1 MTELLDCIVVGYGP
15 VGAVMAGLLGQAGVQ
30 TAVFEATTSV
40 YHLPRAAHLDAEVM
54 RVLRQLGVADE
65 VLLACAPVKGMHFIN
80 ADGDALLRFDA
91 APGQGWMFYQ
101 PDLER
106 ALRNGVAREVNVDV
120 HLAHE
125 VVDFTQHDDHVAVTV
140 RDMSDST
147 TRVVRARY
155 LIGADG
161 ARSIVRKQTGVR
173 VEDLCFDQPW
183 IVVDTLLRRDVQ
195 LPELVQQICDPARP
209 TTCIPMSG
217 LRRRWEFMLLPGEDA
232 TDMEKPERIAALL
245 APWVEPDDVE
255 IVRAVVYT
263 FHAVLA
269 HPWRERRVFL
279 AGDAAHQMPPFL
291 GQGMCSG
298 VRDAHNLAWKLA
310 LVLRGLASDE
320 LLDTYELERSPHVR
334 SIIETAVALGGL
346 LQTTDPNVAAKRD
359 AMMLAPGAAGPPR
372 NDMPGLTTGVIT
384 EGGGARVIDASG
396 AFELRGAGAAELPDD
411 LAAWWASI
419 GGRVVVSSAT
429 TAAQLV
435 RPDGYLFGSSDD
447 PAALLS
453 ALRSMLRTSSNVG
466 AQHVASI

>member
-1 MTELLDCIVVGYGP
+1 
-15 VGAVMAGLLGQAGVQ
+15 
-30 TAVFEATTSV
+30 
-40 YHLPRAAHLDAEVM
+40 
-54 RVLRQLGVADE
+54 
-65 VLLACAPVKGMHFIN
+65 
-80 ADGDALLRFDA
+80 
-91 APGQGWMFYQ
+91 
-101 PDLER
+101 
-106 ALRNGVAREVNVDV
+106 
-120 HLAHE
+120 
-125 VVDFTQHDDHVAVTV
+125 V

-147 TRVVRARY
+147 TRRVHARY

-183 IVVDTLLRRDVQ
+183 LVVDTLLRRDVQ

-209 TTCIPMSG
+209 TTFIPMSG

-232 TDMEKPERIAALL
+232 TAMEKPERIAELL

-255 IVRAVVYT
+255 IVRAVVYA

-298 VRDAHNLAWKLA
+298 VRDAHNLVWKLA

-320 LLDTYELERSPHVR
+320 LLDTYEIERSPHVR

-346 LQTTDPNVAAKRD
+346 LQTTDPKVAAERD
-359 AMMLAPGAAGPPR
+359 AMMLAPGASGPPR
-372 NDMPGLTTGVIT
+372 NDMPGLTTGVIA

-396 AFELRGAGAAELPDD
+396 AFELRVATEPALPAE

-429 TAAQLV
+429 TAAQVV

-453 ALRSMLRTSSNVG
+453 ALRSMLSTSSNVG
-466 AQHVASI
+466 AQHLASI